1 MRCVILLHVVH
12 KENSYLCIFSC
23 SLHRIAQCT
32 YNLNSQRSHV
42 SFPKSEETAARRH
55 FLCNYMKTQQ
65 LFPSFPKCGN
75 HECPGWNRTLKKKS
89 NNSTVEKTI
98 ENHLLFYTLYINL

>member
-1 MRCVILLHVVH
+1 MRCVILLHEVH
-12 KENSYLCIFSC
+12 EENSYLCIFSC

-55 FLCNYMKTQQ
+55 FLYNYMKTQQ

-75 HECPGWNRTLKKKS
+75 HECPGWNRTLKKR
-89 NNSTVEKTI
+89 VI
-98 ENHLLFYTLYINL
+98 IQQ